1 MFNPNA
7 SLDFRPSTSD
17 NDRLMTETKML
28 QIQSKNMVIVA
39 IHFSTT
45 SEIWNAFL
53 ISKVET
59 NNQRLNKVKISNL
72 KIV

>member
-1 MFNPNA
+1 
-7 SLDFRPSTSD
+7 
-17 NDRLMTETKML
+17 MTETKML